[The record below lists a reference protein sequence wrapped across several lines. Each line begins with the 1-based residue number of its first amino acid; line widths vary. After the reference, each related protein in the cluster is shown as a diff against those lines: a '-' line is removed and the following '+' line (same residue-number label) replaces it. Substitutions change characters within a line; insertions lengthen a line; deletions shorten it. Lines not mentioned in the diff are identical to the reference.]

1 VLRLRQDLG
10 VPLDISIHDYF
21 FVCRRVTLTDVDGRY
36 CGEGRGGCGACTEW
50 PAQYAPLLDAADRV
64 IAPSLDAA
72 NRIRQY
78 FPNAKVVA
86 AAHRSKVPPEA
97 RRVQILGPETPL
109 TIGVLGAMTTHKG
122 LHRLRECVESG
133 GRRQLPLRFVLVGY
147 VEGGA
152 GKEAF
157 PETGP
162 YNNDTLP
169 GLLRKNEIDVIWF
182 PAQWPETFSYT
193 LSAAM
198 EAGYPVIAPDLGAF
212 TERLAERAWSWI
224 VPWNLPTDELLEFFV
239 RVRQEHFIPDVSP
252 PGQRGTG
259 TPAAGDFYPEGYLA
273 RPDGY
278 LTGKRGN

>member
-1 VLRLRQDLG
+1 M
-10 VPLDISIHDYF
+10 
-21 FVCRRVTLTDVDGRY
+21 
-36 CGEGRGGCGACTEW
+36 
-50 PAQYAPLLDAADRV
+50 DAADRV

-86 AAHRSKVPPEA
+86 AAHRSKVPAEA
-97 RRVQILGPETPL
+97 RLVRRLGPDTPL
-109 TIGVLGAMTTHKG
+109 HIGVLGAMTAHKG

-133 GRRQLPLRFVLVGY
+133 RRRQLPLRFVLVGY

-152 GKEAF
+152 GNEPF

-169 GLLRKNEIDVIWF
+169 GLIRKNEIDVIWF

-198 EAGYPVIAPDLGAF
+198 EAGLPVIAPDLGVF

-224 VPWNLPTDELLEFFV
+224 VPWNLTTDELLEFFV

-252 PGQRGTG
+252 PGWRKTG
-259 TPAAGDFYPEGYLA
+259 TAAAGDFYPEEYLA
-273 RPDGY
+273 
-278 LTGKRGN
+278 GKRGN